1 MSRASDDGMVH
12 RVLVV
17 RVAGGGKTAS
27 ACRAGFAAGHRDGS
41 ERHPAAAAARGRR
54 IVPNG
59 RDR

>member
-1 MSRASDDGMVH
+1 MVRVVH

-17 RVAGGGKTAS
+17 RVAGGGKAAS
-27 ACRAGFAAGHRDGS
+27 ACRAGLAAGHRDRS
-41 ERHPAAAAARGRR
+41 ERHTAAVAACGRR